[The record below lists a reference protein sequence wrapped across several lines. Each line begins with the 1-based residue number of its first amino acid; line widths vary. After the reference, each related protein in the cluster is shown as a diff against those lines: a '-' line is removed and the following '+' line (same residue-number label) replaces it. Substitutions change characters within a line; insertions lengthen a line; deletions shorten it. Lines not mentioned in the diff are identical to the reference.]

1 MVRRVMLTTI
11 LGLAGAAMAMGQSA
25 PVQQAA
31 LWERSK
37 DAPAS
42 RQTHAVK
49 ATDPKPAAAQTTKA
63 GDGNVDEALRWE
75 RAKDRA
81 AKQQAQKDAG
91 AQTNAVTAKS
101 KKK

>member
-1 MVRRVMLTTI
+1 M
-11 LGLAGAAMAMGQSA
+11 
-25 PVQQAA
+25 
-31 LWERSK
+31 
-37 DAPAS
+37 
-42 RQTHAVK
+42 
-49 ATDPKPAAAQTTKA
+49 KA